1 MSWFPLEFLVWGGL
15 FVAMLVLNFVMQ
27 RAAARKRVPPPA
39 GRPQQPA
46 AVPPGRPS
54 AAELWGQ
61 LRKITEAAEAKA
73 AARAEWVEVPPEGL
87 REIVERDAPAPAA
100 PVAPPRRRPYTR
112 RNLLG
117 SRSDLRKAIV
127 LMTVLGPCR
136 GAESA
141 QRGQAIEEPPPR

>member
-15 FVAMLVLNFVMQ
+15 FLAMLVLNFVMQ

-39 GRPQQPA
+39 RRPQQPA
-46 AVPPGRPS
+46 APAGRPS

-73 AARAEWVEVPPEGL
+73 AARAEWAEVPPEGF
-87 REIVERDAPAPAA
+87 REIVERPEPAPAA
-100 PVAPPRRRPYTR
+100 PPAPPRQRPYTR
-112 RNLLG
+112 RNLLS

-136 GAESA
+136 GAESPP
-141 QRGQAIEEPPPR
+141 RGKGIEEPPPR